1 MSLLPRTWLIYLHT
15 GDKECRPN
23 EVNDTDPYVRI
34 YGFSDP
40 VCQGW

>member
-1 MSLLPRTWLIYLHT
+1 LIFLTT

-23 EVNDTDPYVRI
+23 EAGDMDPYVRL
-34 YGFSDP
+34 YGFNDP